1 MGSVFNTNTKCS
13 LPSIPAIGGFDFIS
27 DCTVPDAPPPIY
39 ECPDME
45 FDLPFAGPAGPAGVP
60 GPPGAP
66 GAAGAGQCPEM
77 SVSATGS
84 VTQNKTINAPNMEIQ
99 AEIRNKNS
107 KSSEPCAKEFDLK
120 INMSLPCPEV
130 GFSGSLAVNKTI
142 TEPRLDIVTSEKY
155 PDSDQCGKVVKINL
169 ALPCPDVDFEG
180 SLALNKTV
188 LNPKLEIIT
197 NDKYPATSECGKIVN
212 FNVSLPCNET
222 EFTGELT
229 FDKSVVT
236 PRLDVTT
243 ADKYPNT
250 DQCGQTVDFGVSLP
264 CPEVE
269 FAGHGL
275 ARQAR
280 NIATPKLN
288 ITETDKYPA
297 TDQCGENVSIGLS
310 LPCPD
315 FDVTGQLTVLAA
327 GATPTLEVEQTN
339 KYPATQQ
346 CGSVINFKF
355 NIPKATAWCSCYG
368 GPGSGVCDSGDYYLD
383 LDSGNVYIKI
393 GGSWTGPITNLK
405 GQDGS
410 DGSNGSDGKDG
421 KDGEPCTPD
430 CPRVTGVVCTGGML
444 VVTYATKCDA
454 AP

>member
-1 MGSVFNTNTKCS
+1 VGSVFNTNTKCS

-60 GPPGAP
+60 GPPGIP
-66 GAAGAGQCPEM
+66 GPAGAGQCPEM
-77 SVSATGS
+77 SVSATGE
-84 VTQNKTINAPNMEIQ
+84 VKQNKTVNTPNMEIQ

-130 GFSGSLAVNKTI
+130 DFEGSLAVDKTVTAPKLEIVTSEKYPDTDQCGKVVQINMSLPCPDVDFEGSIAINKTI
-142 TEPRLDIVTSEKY
+142 LEPRLDVVTSEKY
-155 PDSDQCGKVVKINL
+155 PDSDQCGKVV
-169 ALPCPDVDFEG
+169 
-180 SLALNKTV
+180 
-188 LNPKLEIIT
+188 
-197 NDKYPATSECGKIVN
+197 N
-212 FNVSLPCNET
+212 FNVSLPCNDT

-236 PRLDVTT
+236 PRLEVTT
-243 ADKYPNT
+243 TDKYPDT
-250 DQCGQTVDFGVSLP
+250 EQCGQNVDFGVSLP
-264 CPEVE
+264 CPDIDL
-269 FAGHGL
+269 AGHGKATL
-275 ARQAR
+275 AR
-280 NIATPKLN
+280 NVSTPKLN
-288 ITETDKYPA
+288 IATTDKYPS
-297 TDQCGENVSIGLS
+297 TDQCGENVSLGLS

-339 KYPATQQ
+339 KYPLTQQ

-355 NIPKATAWCSCYG
+355 NIPKATAWCSG
-368 GPGSGVCDSGDYYLD
+368 NGPPSVGVCDNGDYYLD
-383 LDSGNVYIKI
+383 LDSGDVYIKS
-393 GGSWTGPITNLK
+393 GGNWTGPVTNLK

-410 DGSNGSDGKDG
+410 NGSDGRDGSDG
-421 KDGEPCTPD
+421 KETPMAC
-430 CPRVTGVVCTGGML
+430 CPQTYYGSIVTGVYCQGNQLIVQ
-444 VVTYATKCDA
+444 YQS
-454 AP
+454 